1 MLNNEQNNNNMYGPD
16 ELALNQDIQMSNVVT
31 NDINNNI
38 KLLIFIGLLMIK
50 IILNH
55 YFDFNTKIN

>member
-16 ELALNQDIQMSNVVT
+16 ELALNKDIQMSNVVT